1 MGKCLA
7 CGDGG
12 AENFQNWY
20 DYHLRIWHQRM
31 WKILGMAEV
40 ITTLKR
46 TSRKVLGRDPWK
58 KKQKTVSAQWL
69 GNILGNYY
77 DFLSYKYGHL
87 RWIWADL
94 FMIFLSSLRTPNVGL
109 CCAWGENLIR
119 ITTLVD
125 LDNATVAGV
134 CKTFVNYLYNVTFF
148 LEQTFHSRIFVF
160 ELEHCRFMVLQST
173 TIAFFPDK
181 FYESLIWIG
190 FYCTSIWSID
200 VWNTTLSQTHMFA
213 NAHICIYIYVIKRTM
228 IIMTMIMIID

>member
-1 MGKCLA
+1 MWKSRWMGKCLA

-12 AENFQNWY
+12 AEFVWNWY

-40 ITTLKR
+40 IRTLKR

-58 KKQKTVSAQWL
+58 KHKFLFPPLMALETFWVIADFCPQIWTLEMDLGWFVHDFSIKFKDTKCRTV
-69 GNILGNYY
+69 
-77 DFLSYKYGHL
+77 
-87 RWIWADL
+87 
-94 FMIFLSSLRTPNVGL
+94 L
-109 CCAWGENLIR
+109 CSTWGEILIR
-119 ITTLVD
+119 STTLVD

-160 ELEHCRFMVLQST
+160 ELEQCRFMALQST

-200 VWNTTLSQTHMFA
+200 VWNTTL
-213 NAHICIYIYVIKRTM
+213 
-228 IIMTMIMIID
+228 